1 MDIRELTA
9 VLNGLLDAGAYKDLC
24 PNGLQVEGQSDVR
37 HIVCGVSACVDLFEQ
52 ALKHG
57 ADTIL
62 VHHGIIWNF
71 ERPLYNGA
79 YKKRVKLLLE
89 NDLNLL
95 AYHLPLD
102 AHGTLGN
109 NALIAGELEL
119 SEREAFGDYNG
130 VSIGFSGLFKDT
142 ADRLFEKVRRRI
154 NPNAMIFPFGPS
166 SVNRVGVISGAAQKE
181 IKQAVLQGFDA
192 FITGE
197 VSEHVY
203 HYAREE
209 GIHFIA
215 AGHHATEV
223 FGVRALGEYI
233 GREFN
238 LKTEFINIENPV

>member
-9 VLNGLLDAGAYKDLC
+9 TLNGLLDSSAYKDLC
-24 PNGLQVEGQSDVR
+24 PNGLQVEGRADVR
-37 HIVCGVSACVDLFEQ
+37 HVVCGVSACVELFEQ
-52 ALKHG
+52 ALKRG

-71 ERPLYNGA
+71 ERPLYRGG

-102 AHGTLGN
+102 AHATLGN
-109 NALIAGELEL
+109 NALIARELGL
-119 SEREAFGDYNG
+119 SDRESFGDYNG
-130 VSIGFSGLFKDT
+130 MPIGFSGVFDNT
-142 ADRLFEKVRRRI
+142 ADKLFERVRQRI
-154 NPNAMIFPFGPS
+154 NADALIFPFGPS
-166 SVNRVGVISGAAQKE
+166 AIRRVGIISGAAQKE
-181 IKQAVLQGFDA
+181 IKQAVMQGFDA

-238 LKTEFINIENPV
+238 LKTGFINIDNPV

>member
-9 VLNGLLDAGAYKDLC
+9 TLNALLDSDAYRDLC
-24 PNGLQVEGQSDVR
+24 PNGLQAEGRADVR
-37 HIVCGVSACVDLFEQ
+37 HVVCGVSACVDLFEQ
-52 ALKHG
+52 ALKRG

-71 ERPLYNGA
+71 ERPLYRGG
-79 YKKRVKLLLE
+79 YKKRIKLLLE
-89 NDLNLL
+89 NNLNLL

-102 AHGTLGN
+102 AHATLGN
-109 NALIAGELEL
+109 NALIARELGL
-119 SEREAFGDYNG
+119 NDREPFGDYNG
-130 VSIGFSGLFKDT
+130 MPIGFSGVFDNT
-142 ADRLFEKVRRRI
+142 ADKLFEQVRQRI
-154 NPNAMIFPFGPS
+154 NTDALIFPFGPS
-166 SVNRVGVISGAAQKE
+166 TVRRVGIISGAAQKE
-181 IKQAVLQGFDA
+181 IKQAVMQGFDA

-238 LKTEFINIENPV
+238 LKTEFVNIDNPV